1 MKTINRT
8 TKQASRLINSFFA
21 SKFGSLADCY
31 KSYST
36 AKARAEN
43 ACRRMMAQGN
53 GYEFRILSFNTF
65 GFTCGWLTEAGLR
78 IETPAGSYF
87 IPGEA

>member
-1 MKTINRT
+1 MKTLNRT

-21 SKFGSLADCY
+21 SKFGSLANCY

-43 ACRRMMAQGN
+43 ACKRMMAQEN
-53 GYEFRILSFNTF
+53 GFEFRILSFNTL
-65 GFTCGWLTEAGLR
+65 GFTCGWLTETGLR
-78 IETPAGSYF
+78 IETPTGSYF
-87 IPGEA
+87 IHGEA